1 MWNPAGYGL
10 VRAHATTS
18 HRRHSKLSSRSQG
31 RRLFI
36 IAIVVA
42 TGTIL
47 APGRPTPFLH
57 ELGGACATLGL
68 VLDVPKSGVWLAD
81 SPELK
86 ILNIQ

>member
-1 MWNPAGYGL
+1 VEPCRLRVGQSTCNYQ
-10 VRAHATTS
+10 
-18 HRRHSKLSSRSQG
+18 SSSPFQTFEQITG